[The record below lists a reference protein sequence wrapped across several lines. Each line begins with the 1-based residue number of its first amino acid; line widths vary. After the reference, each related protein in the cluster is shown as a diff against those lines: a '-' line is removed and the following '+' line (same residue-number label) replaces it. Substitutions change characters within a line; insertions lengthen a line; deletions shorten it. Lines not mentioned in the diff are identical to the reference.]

1 MWPDDE
7 LITFLQYT
15 QFLSKTYKYDK
26 DLVRWVNKWSANN
39 KMDEETSV
47 EKWRRI
53 NNDDTK
59 STPADI
65 FNKSKNKMREDTIK
79 AQKYL
84 DKEEHGIVEAENTEE
99 NTEEEEEEEAENEEN
114 EENEEEEKEETEQLE
129 EKNDDDEEEKNDDNE
144 EEKDKNEGIE
154 KVLINVQL
162 TEVNDNTA
170 TGRNTNLS
178 VLKKYDFID
187 FNERIVCNL
196 CLMKLDINCVMHKH
210 SKNFLCSTCIAA
222 AASVHQ
228 STPATIHYP
237 IQNHNGGPIIND
249 FTKHYTTMQDKI
261 EEAMN
266 NTEGGTMKND
276 EGGNITSITIEKSGY
291 KRKLNEPA
299 ADLILAEGTIPFP
312 NQQYSRDD
320 NELSINNAGD
330 RLQSFT
336 TKPRGNLTY
345 CGITYNCNKYVKDKF
360 TDNFMQYFSC
370 TNVYH
375 EKEGIWKKGRNTKD
389 KVDEGKIKCDGSLIV
404 SYTPLSGHIVKR
416 NNKHK
421 CNKEL

>member
-84 DKEEHGIVEAENTEE
+84 DKEEHGIVEAEAAE

-129 EKNDDDEEEKNDDNE
+129 EKNDDDEEEKNDDDE

-237 IQNHNGGPIIND
+237 
-249 FTKHYTTMQDKI
+249 T
-261 EEAMN
+261 MN

-345 CGITYNCNKYVKDKF
+345 CGITYNCNKHVKDKF
-360 TDNFMQYFSC
+360 TDDFMQYFSC

-375 EKEGIWKKGRNTKD
+375 EKEDMWKKGRNTKD

-404 SYTPLSGHIVKR
+404 SYTPLSGFIVRR
-416 NNKHK
+416 NKKHK

>member
-1 MWPDDE
+1 MSTQYE
-7 LITFLQYT
+7 LMKWLY
-15 QFLSKTYKYDK
+15 KTYKNDK
-26 DLVRWVNKWSANN
+26 DEELVRWVTKWSANN
-39 KMDEETSV
+39 KIDEETSV

-84 DKEEHGIVEAENTEE
+84 DKIEHGIVEEAE
-99 NTEEEEEEEAENEEN
+99 NTEEEEEEEE
-114 EENEEEEKEETEQLE
+114 EETEQLE
-129 EKNDDDEEEKNDDNE
+129 EKNDDDEEEEDN
-144 EEKDKNEGIE
+144 NEGIE
-154 KVLINVQL
+154 KVLNNVQL
-162 TEVNDNTA
+162 TEVNVNTA

-187 FNERIVCNL
+187 FNELTCNL
-196 CLMKLDINCVMHKH
+196 CLMKLDINCVMHKN
-210 SKNFLCSTCIAA
+210 SNNFLCSTCMAA
-222 AASVHQ
+222 AASVYQ
-228 STPATIHYP
+228 STMPDTIHYP
-237 IQNHNGGPIIND
+237 I
-249 FTKHYTTMQDKI
+249 
-261 EEAMN
+261 N

-276 EGGNITSITIEKSGY
+276 EGGNITSTTIEAMNNTEGGTMKIDEGGNITPTTIDKSGY
-291 KRKLNEPA
+291 KRKLIEPA
-299 ADLILAEGTIPFP
+299 ANLISAEGTIPFP

-320 NELSINNAGD
+320 KINAGE

-336 TKPRGNLTY
+336 TKRRGNFTY
-345 CGITYNCNKYVKDKF
+345 RGITYNCNKYVQDEN

-375 EKEGIWKKGRNTKD
+375 EKEDMWKKGRNTKD

-404 SYTPLSGHIVKR
+404 SYTPLSGFIVRR
-416 NNKHK
+416 NKKHK

>member
-1 MWPDDE
+1 MSTPDE

-15 QFLSKTYKYDK
+15 ELLSKTYKNDK
-26 DLVRWVNKWSANN
+26 DEELVRWVNKWSANN

-47 EKWRRI
+47 EKWRRE

-59 STPADI
+59 STPGDI
-65 FNKSKNKMREDTIK
+65 FNKSKNKMRENTIK

-84 DKEEHGIVEAENTEE
+84 DKIEHGI
-99 NTEEEEEEEAENEEN
+99 EEEEEAENTEE
-114 EENEEEEKEETEQLE
+114 EEAENEEEEKEETEQLE
-129 EKNDDDEEEKNDDNE
+129 EKHDDDE

-187 FNERIVCNL
+187 FNELICNL
-196 CLMKLDINCVMHKH
+196 CLMKLDINCVMHKN
-210 SKNFLCSTCIAA
+210 SNNFLCSTCMAA

-237 IQNHNGGPIIND
+237 IQNHNGGPIIKD

-299 ADLILAEGTIPFP
+299 ADLISAEGTIPFP

-345 CGITYNCNKYVKDKF
+345 CGITYNCNKHVKDKF

-389 KVDEGKIKCDGSLIV
+389 KVDEGKIKCDA
-404 SYTPLSGHIVKR
+404 
-416 NNKHK
+416 
-421 CNKEL
+421 

>member
-1 MWPDDE
+1 
-7 LITFLQYT
+7 
-15 QFLSKTYKYDK
+15 
-26 DLVRWVNKWSANN
+26 
-39 KMDEETSV
+39 MDEETSV

-84 DKEEHGIVEAENTEE
+84 DKIEHQEVENKK
-99 NTEEEEEEEAENEEN
+99 N

-129 EKNDDDEEEKNDDNE
+129 EKNDDDEEEKNDDDE
-144 EEKDKNEGIE
+144 EEKDKNGGIE